1 MVPTR
6 LPVYEYT
13 TPDPHTATEDMS
25 IDAISELM
33 QKHGIRHLPIVRE
46 HTVVGVISERDV
58 RLLSGLSST
67 ERAQVRA
74 ADIMAI
80 EPISVTIDMPLDE
93 VAYLM
98 SDKKV
103 GSVIVLDAE
112 QRLYGIFTAT
122 DALNALIEIARGG
135 SESVLG

>member
-1 MVPTR
+1 MVLTR

-13 TPDPHTATEDMS
+13 TPDPHTASEDTS

-33 QKHGIRHLPIVRE
+33 QAHGIRHLPILRE
-46 HTVVGVISERDV
+46 HAVVGLISERDV
-58 RLLSGLSST
+58 RLLSGLSSA

-74 ADIMAI
+74 GDIMATD
-80 EPISVTIDMPLDE
+80 PISVTIDTPLDE

-135 SESVLG
+135 SDGMLG